1 MSSCAR
7 HLGGCLLARAPDLFV
22 SMKASACM
30 KPDLI
35 FLVMFAVLDVPLI
48 PVSSDAMKMPREF
61 MVINGFLWS
70 KA

>member
-1 MSSCAR
+1 
-7 HLGGCLLARAPDLFV
+7 
-22 SMKASACM
+22 M

-61 MVINGFLWS
+61 MVINGFL
-70 KA
+70 